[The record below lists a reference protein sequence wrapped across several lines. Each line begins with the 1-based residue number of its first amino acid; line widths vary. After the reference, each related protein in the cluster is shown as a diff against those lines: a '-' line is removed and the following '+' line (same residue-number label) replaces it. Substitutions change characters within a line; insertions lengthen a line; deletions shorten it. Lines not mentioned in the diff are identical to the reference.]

1 MITYKIKVIWIFWIV
16 ERFFCK
22 PWRDVV
28 TLHRLSIADGIG
40 KANAGQPS
48 RSTAHP
54 GSKRPEVRATYI
66 SSLGSPVG
74 LWFYVGPTYSNRCN
88 ANPVTFGSAMISRGM
103 SLKG

>member
-74 LWFYVGPTYSNRCN
+74 LWFLCRPHILK
-88 ANPVTFGSAMISRGM
+88 PVQREPGYLRKRDDLQGDEP
-103 SLKG
+103 